1 MKRLVFNVAQ
11 ARIFQVIFFL
21 TISSNN
27 LNKDISKWFQFNYK
41 KNYNTLNWYG
51 GRTAKLGGAC
61 HCKRQGAAVMW
72 LGWIGL
78 GCVELVEKK
87 EHQM

>member
-11 ARIFQVIFFL
+11 ARIFQVCFFFL

-27 LNKDISKWFQFNYK
+27 LNKDISKWFQFNY
-41 KNYNTLNWYG
+41 NTLNWYG
-51 GRTAKLGGAC
+51 GKTGKLGGAC

-78 GCVELVEKK
+78 VCVELVEKK

>member
-11 ARIFQVIFFL
+11 ARIFQVFFFL

-51 GRTAKLGGAC
+51 GKTAKLGGVC
-61 HCKRQGAAVMW
+61 HCKRQGAAIMW
-72 LGWIGL
+72 LDWVGL
-78 GCVELVEKK
+78 G
-87 EHQM
+87 